1 MNELELLVRA
11 ASFAAHKHRHQ
22 ARKNAEST
30 PYINH
35 PLAAAELLAAE
46 GGVTDAIVLA
56 AAILH
61 DTIEDTQ
68 TTGEELTALFGAE
81 VSSVVAE
88 VTDDKTLPKVRRKA
102 LQIEHAAHI
111 SSRAKLVKL
120 ADKICNV
127 RDVAHDPPKGWP
139 LQRRQEYFDWAKQV
153 VDRLRGA
160 NARLEAKFDQLYTLR
175 PGGG

>member
-1 MNELELLVRA
+1 MTDLELVVRA
-11 ASFAAHKHRHQ
+11 AAFAAEKHKKQ
-22 ARKNAEST
+22 LRKNAEGT

-35 PLAAAELLAAE
+35 PLAAAELLATE
-46 GGVTDAIVLA
+46 GGVTDAVVLA

-68 TTGEELTALFGAE
+68 TTQQELETLFGKE
-81 VSSVVAE
+81 VAGIVAE
-88 VTDDKTLPKVRRKA
+88 VTDDKSLPKERRKQ

-111 SSRAKLVKL
+111 SPRARLVKL

-139 LQRRQEYFDWAKQV
+139 LSRRQEYFDWAKQV

-160 NARLEAKFDQLYTLR
+160 NPRLEAKFDALYGLR
-175 PGGG
+175 PGGR